1 MESQRL
7 GERQCFPHV
16 TGEPLTDR
24 VMPALDMSPL
34 ARWLVH
40 GAVGRLGED
49 GSIGRPEV
57 AVTPT
62 TSIGFRDGLY
72 SSWTVVPSSEVCTSC
87 PVPLR
92 SRYSSAA
99 TTL

>member
-1 MESQRL
+1 MESQRP
-7 GERQCFPHV
+7 GERQCFPHI

-34 ARWLVH
+34 ARFLVH

-49 GSIGRPEV
+49 GSIGRSEV

-62 TSIGFRDGLY
+62 APIGFRDGFPKPPTGGFASVSHDAGHDL
-72 SSWTVVPSSEVCTSC
+72 
-87 PVPLR
+87 
-92 SRYSSAA
+92 SSAP
-99 TTL
+99 T